1 MSNFSLMPECA
12 GTDGENSFMKI
23 EEFIGK
29 PLWNQ
34 LGKCANYSGGWT
46 ESDS

>member
-1 MSNFSLMPECA
+1 MPECA
-12 GTDGENSFMKI
+12 GTDDGDSFI
-23 EEFIGK
+23 AK

-34 LGKCANYSGGWT
+34 LGKCEINGRNYSGGWT